1 MPLFFPDND
10 KMLDIKLIRE
20 SPDIVRAD
28 LQKRGDDEKLQILED
43 IISDDANWRRRV
55 IEVDELKAK
64 RNKMAQEVGQL
75 KKNGEDAS
83 TQIAQMQDL
92 KAKIEEHDAQVQQFR
107 EQIDK
112 KIMLIPNILHE
123 SVPVG
128 EDDQKNVE
136 VKTWGDIPKFDF
148 ELKSHA
154 DIAENLGLADFDRA
168 TRAAGAGFNY
178 LKGDLALLDMALINY
193 AVNFMVNK
201 GYTLI
206 EPPYMMRREPYE
218 GVTDLGDFQDVMYK
232 IEDEDLYLIA
242 TSEHPMA
249 AMFMNEIIDEDDL
262 PIKFVGFSPCFRKEI
277 GAHGV
282 DTRGLFRM
290 HQFNKVEQFI
300 FCKPEDSWKYHEELQ
315 KNTEEMFQ
323 ALGLPYRVV
332 NVCTGDIGNLAA
344 KKYDIEVW
352 FPRQD
357 KYGEVTS
364 CSNCTDYQARRLG
377 IRSGKHGGKDKYVP
391 HTLNNT
397 AIATSRAMVAILEN
411 YQNVDGTVTVPEVL
425 RPFMMGKELLE

>member
-1 MPLFFPDND
+1 
-10 KMLDIKLIRE
+10 MLDIKLIRE
-20 SPDIVRAD
+20 SPDIVRKD
-28 LQKRGDDEKLQILED
+28 LQKRGDDEKLNILEQV
-43 IISDDANWRRRV
+43 ISDDASWRQKIV
-55 IEVDELKAK
+55 EVDQLKAQ

-75 KKNGEDAS
+75 KKNGQNADS
-83 TQIAQMQDL
+83 QIAEMQNL
-92 KAKIEEHDAQVQQFR
+92 KAKIEAQDAEAQQFR
-107 EQIDK
+107 EQIDRQLM
-112 KIMLIPNILHE
+112 IIPNILHE

-136 VKTWGDIPKFDF
+136 VKTWGIIPEFNF

-154 DIAENLGLADFDRA
+154 DIAENLGVADFDRA
-168 TRAAGAGFNY
+168 TKIAGAGFNY
-178 LKGDLALLDMALINY
+178 LKGDLALLDMALVNY
-193 AVNFMVNK
+193 AVNFMVKK

-232 IEDEDLYLIA
+232 IEEEDLYLIA

-249 AMFMNEIIDEDDL
+249 AMFMNEIIDEDSL

-352 FPRQD
+352 FPRQN

-397 AIATSRAMVAILEN
+397 AIATSRTMVAILEN
-411 YQNVDGTVTVPEVL
+411 YQNSDGTVTVPEVL
-425 RPFMMGKELLE
+425 HPYMNGKQSLI

>member
-1 MPLFFPDND
+1 
-10 KMLDIKLIRE
+10 
-20 SPDIVRAD
+20 
-28 LQKRGDDEKLQILED
+28 DDT
-43 IISDDANWRRRV
+43 NWRQKV
-55 IEVDELKAK
+55 VEVDQLKAQ
-64 RNKMAQEVGQL
+64 RNRMAGEVAQL
-75 KKNGEDAS
+75 KKAGQDAS
-83 TQIAQMQDL
+83 AQIAQMQEL
-92 KAKIEEHDAQVQQFR
+92 KSQIEAQDAETQALK
-107 EQIDK
+107 EQISNK
-112 KIMLIPNILHE
+112 LILIPNILHE

-136 VKTWGDIPKFDF
+136 VKTWGEISKFDF
-148 ELKSHA
+148 ELKSHG
-154 DIAENLGLADFDRA
+154 DIAETLGLADFDRA
-168 TRAAGAGFNY
+168 TRVAGAGFNY
-178 LKGDLALLDMALINY
+178 LKGDLALLDMALVNF

-218 GVTDLGDFQDVMYK
+218 RVTDLGDFQDVMYK

-262 PIKFVGFSPCFRKEI
+262 PIKFVGFSTCFRKEI

-282 DTRGLFRM
+282 DTKGLFRM
-290 HQFNKVEQFI
+290 HQFNKVEQFV
-300 FCKPEDSWKYHEELQ
+300 FCKPEDSWKYHEELLQ
-315 KNTEEMFQ
+315 NTEEMFQ
-323 ALGLPYRVV
+323 ALGLPHRVV

-352 FPRQD
+352 FPRQG

-364 CSNCTDYQARRLG
+364 CSNCTDYQARRLN
-377 IRSGKHGGKDKYVP
+377 IRSGKHGGKEKYVP

-411 YQNVDGTVTVPEVL
+411 YQNADGTVTVPEVL
-425 RPFMMGKELLE
+425 RPFMMGKECLQ

>member
-1 MPLFFPDND
+1 
-10 KMLDIKLIRE
+10 MLDIKLIRE

-28 LQKRGDDEKLQILED
+28 LQKRGDEEKLQVLEK
-43 IISDDANWRRRV
+43 IISDDTSWRQKV
-55 IEVDELKAK
+55 VEVDQLKAQ

-75 KKNGEDAS
+75 KKSGQDAS
-83 TQIAQMQDL
+83 SQIDEMQGL
-92 KAKIEEHDAQVQQFR
+92 KAKIEAQDIEAQQFR

-112 KIMLIPNILHE
+112 QLMLIPNILHE

-128 EDDQKNVE
+128 VDDQKNAE
-136 VKTWGDIPKFDF
+136 VRTWGEIPKFNF

-154 DIAENLGLADFDRA
+154 DIAEALGLADFDRA
-168 TRAAGAGFNY
+168 TKVAGAGFNY
-178 LKGDLALLDMALINY
+178 LKGDLALLDMALVNY

-201 GYTLI
+201 GYVLI

-242 TSEHPMA
+242 TAEHPMA

-262 PIKFVGFSPCFRKEI
+262 PLKFVGFSTCFRKEI

-323 ALGLPYRVV
+323 ALGLPYR
-332 NVCTGDIGNLAA
+332 
-344 KKYDIEVW
+344 
-352 FPRQD
+352 
-357 KYGEVTS
+357 
-364 CSNCTDYQARRLG
+364 
-377 IRSGKHGGKDKYVP
+377 
-391 HTLNNT
+391 
-397 AIATSRAMVAILEN
+397 
-411 YQNVDGTVTVPEVL
+411 
-425 RPFMMGKELLE
+425 

>member
-1 MPLFFPDND
+1 
-10 KMLDIKLIRE
+10 MLDIKLIRE
-20 SPDIVRAD
+20 SPDIVRDD
-28 LQKRGDDEKLQILED
+28 LRKRKDEEKLQILED

-55 IEVDELKAK
+55 IEVDELKAQ
-64 RNKMAQEVGQL
+64 RNKIAQEVGQL
-75 KKNGEDAS
+75 KKAGEDAS
-83 TQIAQMQDL
+83 SHIAQMQEL
-92 KAKIEEHDAQVQQFR
+92 KAKIESQDAETLALK
-107 EQIDK
+107 EQISK

-136 VKTWGDIPKFDF
+136 IKTWGEIPEFDF

-168 TRAAGAGFNY
+168 TRVAGAGFNY
-178 LKGDLALLDMALINY
+178 LKGDLALLDMALVNF

-232 IEDEDLYLIA
+232 IENEDLYLIA

-249 AMFMNEIIDEDDL
+249 AMFMNEIIDEDSL

-277 GAHGV
+277 GGHGV
-282 DTRGLFRM
+282 DTKGLFRM

-300 FCKPEDSWKYHEELQ
+300 FCKPEDSWKYHEELLH
-315 KNTEEMFQ
+315 NTEEMFQ
-323 ALGLPYRVV
+323 ALGLAYRVV
-332 NVCTGDIGNLAA
+332 NVCTGDIGNIAA

-352 FPRQD
+352 FPRQN

-377 IRSGKHGGKDKYVP
+377 IRCGKHGGKEKQIP

-411 YQNVDGTVTVPEVL
+411 YQNADGTVTVPEVL
-425 RPFMMGKELLE
+425 RPLMGGKELLE